1 MLQSVCV
8 RTLGVLP
15 APEAQAK
22 ACSSSFE
29 AHLSPRSLP
38 PLLTVPSPSPHL
50 LFMSPVAPSLFL
62 FRLRV
67 FNKFPFPIPSSPIH
81 PPPPPPSR
89 NLRQTIFNKFVG
101 GSARSDGVVVDE
113 AELQLPACIQSPPP
127 GSPLASLLPRSPST
141 PLSTP
146 SPPIPSRLPRQTI
159 FNKIVGGSA
168 RSDGVVVDEAELQ
181 RHQQLE
187 RLYNTTKSAKV
198 RMGAEEWDGV
208 GEWDRAVQMDEAE
221 LRRQQQLE
229 RLYNTTKS
237 AKRQQQLERLYNT
250 TKSAKVRMGAEEWDG
265 VGEWDRAVQM
275 DEAELQRHQLLERLY
290 NTTKSAK
297 ASRAFSE
304 LGNLFPFCNLPH
316 GSPLFLASPRSL
328 PLPDACV
335 PPPLRLLSVSR
346 PPQHFQREMVKGI
359 EHFQREMVRAL
370 EGITS
375 FSPFCHLP
383 RDHPPWFPF
392 LPLLFASPRIPVNP
406 LSASLPPPLCLIFAK
421 LSEECRKY
429 GAPESPGG
437 STVLGRAALHFGA
450 AHSAIEKERDNMDR
464 TLGTQVGDPLKA
476 MVTGAPLE
484 DARSLT
490 HRYDKLRQEAEG
502 LVVEIQK
509 RNQKARDG
517 LSNPENAAKLQQA
530 EQKLGEL
537 AATMTVLG
545 REAAT
550 AMMAVEAQQQRQTLQ
565 RLIGMVEAERAFHQR
580 SVEILN
586 HLHAQMV
593 GERQKN
599 DHSGNSSSAGGGAGA
614 TPAGVGSTNPF
625 AGSAEPPPPSYEEVR
640 GGGGPAGGGS
650 NRAGYFLAE
659 VVHAFEAEGPG
670 EMTLHVGDYVVV
682 RQVSPNGWSEGE
694 AKGKAGWFPSAFVE
708 RRQRA
713 PASKILEASGGL

>member
-1 MLQSVCV
+1 MYGHVAALAEEIKKGAESVEGV
-8 RTLGVLP
+8 EVSIFQVPETLSDDVLAKMHAP
-15 APEAQAK
+15 PKPDIPSIDVHNLPEADCFLFGFPTRYGMMSAQMKAFFDATGSLWRTQALAGK
-22 ACSSSFE
+22 PAGFFFSTGSQGGGQETTALTAVTQLTHHGMLFVPIGYTYGANMFVLDEVKGGSPYGAGTLAGDGTRQPTQIELEQAFYQGQYTTKIAKKLKKDHIQQVRGRLGAQRWRGGGRDRAVTACLYLDFLP
-29 AHLSPRSLP
+29 LSPVSLSPPPPLP
-38 PLLTVPSPSPHL
+38 PLH
-50 LFMSPVAPSLFL
+50 
-62 FRLRV
+62 
-67 FNKFPFPIPSSPIH
+67 
-81 PPPPPPSR
+81 
-89 NLRQTIFNKFVG
+89 QTIFNKFVG

-113 AELQLPACIQSPPP
+113 TELPNLNKFVG
-127 GSPLASLLPRSPST
+127 GSARSDGVV
-141 PLSTP
+141 
-146 SPPIPSRLPRQTI
+146 TI
-159 FNKIVGGSA
+159 FNKFVGDSARSDGVVTIFNKFVGGSA

-187 RLYNTTKSAKV
+187 RLYNTTKSAK
-198 RMGAEEWDGV
+198 
-208 GEWDRAVQMDEAE
+208 
-221 LRRQQQLE
+221 
-229 RLYNTTKS
+229 
-237 AKRQQQLERLYNT
+237 
-250 TKSAKVRMGAEEWDG
+250 
-265 VGEWDRAVQM
+265 
-275 DEAELQRHQLLERLY
+275 
-290 NTTKSAK
+290 
-297 ASRAFSE
+297 
-304 LGNLFPFCNLPH
+304 
-316 GSPLFLASPRSL
+316 
-328 PLPDACV
+328 
-335 PPPLRLLSVSR
+335 
-346 PPQHFQREMVKGI
+346 HFQREMVKGI
-359 EHFQREMVRAL
+359 E
-370 EGITS
+370 GIINANLKHIES
-375 FSPFCHLP
+375 
-383 RDHPPWFPF
+383 
-392 LPLLFASPRIPVNP
+392 I
-406 LSASLPPPLCLIFAK
+406 AK

-530 EQKLGEL
+530 EQKMGEL

-586 HLHAQMV
+586 HLHAQMM

-599 DHSGNSSSAGGGAGA
+599 DHSGSNSSAAGA
-614 TPAGVGSTNPF
+614 TPAGAGSTNPF
-625 AGSAEPPPPSYEEVR
+625 AGSADPPPPSYEEVR
-640 GGGGPAGGGS
+640 GGGGSTGGGS

-659 VVHAFEAEGPG
+659 VVHAFDAEGPG
-670 EMTLHVGDYVVV
+670 EMSLNVGDYVVV

>member
-1 MLQSVCV
+1 MTRSKVI
-8 RTLGVLP
+8 RTLPLLSCRFYSMYGHVAALAEEIKKGAESVEGVEVSIFQVPETLSDDVLAKMHAP
-15 APEAQAK
+15 PKPDIPSIDVHNLPEAD
-22 ACSSSFE
+22 C
-29 AHLSPRSLP
+29 
-38 PLLTVPSPSPHL
+38 
-50 LFMSPVAPSLFL
+50 FL
-62 FRLRV
+62 FGFPTRYGMMSAQMKAFFDATGSLWRTQALAGKPAGFFFSTGSQGGGQETTALTAVTQLTHHGMLFVPIGYTYGANMFVLDEVKGGSPYGAGTLAGDGTRQPTQIELEQAFYQGQYTAKIAKKLKKDHIQQVRGRLGAQRW
-67 FNKFPFPIPSSPIH
+67 
-81 PPPPPPSR
+81 R
-89 NLRQTIFNKFVG
+89 GGGRDRATIFNKFVG

-113 AELQLPACIQSPPP
+113 TELPNLNKFVG
-127 GSPLASLLPRSPST
+127 GSARSDGVV
-141 PLSTP
+141 
-146 SPPIPSRLPRQTI
+146 TI
-159 FNKIVGGSA
+159 FNKFVGDSARSDGVVTIFNKFVGGSA

-187 RLYNTTKSAKV
+187 RLYNTTKSAK
-198 RMGAEEWDGV
+198 
-208 GEWDRAVQMDEAE
+208 
-221 LRRQQQLE
+221 
-229 RLYNTTKS
+229 
-237 AKRQQQLERLYNT
+237 
-250 TKSAKVRMGAEEWDG
+250 
-265 VGEWDRAVQM
+265 
-275 DEAELQRHQLLERLY
+275 
-290 NTTKSAK
+290 
-297 ASRAFSE
+297 
-304 LGNLFPFCNLPH
+304 
-316 GSPLFLASPRSL
+316 
-328 PLPDACV
+328 
-335 PPPLRLLSVSR
+335 
-346 PPQHFQREMVKGI
+346 HFQREMVKGI
-359 EHFQREMVRAL
+359 E
-370 EGITS
+370 GIINANLKHIES
-375 FSPFCHLP
+375 
-383 RDHPPWFPF
+383 
-392 LPLLFASPRIPVNP
+392 I
-406 LSASLPPPLCLIFAK
+406 AK

-530 EQKLGEL
+530 EQKMGEL

-599 DHSGNSSSAGGGAGA
+599 DHSGSNSSAAGA
-614 TPAGVGSTNPF
+614 TPAGAGSTNPF
-625 AGSAEPPPPSYEEVR
+625 AGSADPPPPSYEEVR
-640 GGGGPAGGGS
+640 GGGGSTGGGS

-659 VVHAFEAEGPG
+659 VVHAFDAEGPG
-670 EMTLHVGDYVVV
+670 EMSLNVGDYVVV

>member
-1 MLQSVCV
+1 MWGAAG
-8 RTLGVLP
+8 RTN
-15 APEAQAK
+15 AQK
-22 ACSSSFE
+22 
-29 AHLSPRSLP
+29 
-38 PLLTVPSPSPHL
+38 
-50 LFMSPVAPSLFL
+50 
-62 FRLRV
+62 
-67 FNKFPFPIPSSPIH
+67 I
-81 PPPPPPSR
+81 
-89 NLRQTIFNKFVG
+89 QTIFNKF
-101 GSARSDGVVVDE
+101 
-113 AELQLPACIQSPPP
+113 
-127 GSPLASLLPRSPST
+127 
-141 PLSTP
+141 
-146 SPPIPSRLPRQTI
+146 
-159 FNKIVGGSA
+159 VGGSA

-187 RLYNTTKSAKV
+187 RLYNTTKSAK
-198 RMGAEEWDGV
+198 
-208 GEWDRAVQMDEAE
+208 
-221 LRRQQQLE
+221 
-229 RLYNTTKS
+229 
-237 AKRQQQLERLYNT
+237 
-250 TKSAKVRMGAEEWDG
+250 
-265 VGEWDRAVQM
+265 
-275 DEAELQRHQLLERLY
+275 
-290 NTTKSAK
+290 
-297 ASRAFSE
+297 
-304 LGNLFPFCNLPH
+304 
-316 GSPLFLASPRSL
+316 
-328 PLPDACV
+328 
-335 PPPLRLLSVSR
+335 
-346 PPQHFQREMVKGI
+346 HFQREMVKGI
-359 EHFQREMVRAL
+359 E
-370 EGITS
+370 GIINANLKHIES
-375 FSPFCHLP
+375 
-383 RDHPPWFPF
+383 
-392 LPLLFASPRIPVNP
+392 I
-406 LSASLPPPLCLIFAK
+406 AK

-530 EQKLGEL
+530 EQKMGEL

-580 SVEILN
+580 SVEVLN
-586 HLHAQMV
+586 QLHSQMV

-599 DHSGNSSSAGGGAGA
+599 DHSGNSSAAA
-614 TPAGVGSTNPF
+614 AAPTPAGPGSTNPF

-640 GGGGPAGGGS
+640 GGGGPTGGGS

-659 VVHAFEAEGPG
+659 VVHAFDAEGPG
-670 EMTLHVGDYVVV
+670 EMSLSVGDYVVV